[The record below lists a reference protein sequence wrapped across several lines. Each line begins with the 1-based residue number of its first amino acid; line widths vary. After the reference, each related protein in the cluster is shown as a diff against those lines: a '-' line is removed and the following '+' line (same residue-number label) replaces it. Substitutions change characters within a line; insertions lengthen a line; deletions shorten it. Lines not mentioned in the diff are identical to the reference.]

1 MDNLTSKSIFDHSTL
16 NVYVICLVCIERI
29 QNLFNPFLKLN
40 NGITN
45 IVKLGKIKALILN
58 DIKSLSIIIATWNS
72 DAYLQTCLSSLA
84 QQTFRNFEVVI
95 VDNGSIEFDE
105 GKIINV
111 WPSLTIKVF
120 SLKENKGFATACNL
134 GARQAA
140 GEWLAF
146 LNADAFPTPT
156 WLEQFHAAVQR
167 YPEAGAFSSF
177 LYQAN
182 NPALIDDIGDV
193 YNFSGSAWKR
203 GYGYPLSQAP
213 QQPKR
218 IFSANAAA
226 AFYRRDAFL
235 EIGGF
240 DEEFFSYFEDVDLGF
255 RLNLYGYQC
264 LFLPDAKAAH
274 VGSSSTGKDS
284 DFALYHYHRNM
295 EWVYLKNM
303 PPLLFWVYLPIHLAV
318 GLVFLIYFLGVGK
331 FKVVLRAKLDAIK
344 GIKKMIAKRRK
355 IQAERKA
362 GTQEINRLINK
373 NLLAPFLQGRNLRR
387 YNRDNATK
395 TP

>member
-1 MDNLTSKSIFDHSTL
+1 MT
-16 NVYVICLVCIERI
+16 
-29 QNLFNPFLKLN
+29 
-40 NGITN
+40 
-45 IVKLGKIKALILN
+45 
-58 DIKSLSIIIATWNS
+58 DIYTSIIIPTWNS
-72 DAYLQTCLSSLA
+72 DAYLQICLSCLG
-84 QQTFRNFEVVI
+84 QQTFRNFEVLI
-95 VDNGSIEFDE
+95 VDNGSTAFEED
-105 GKIINV
+105 KIIAR

-146 LNADAFPTPT
+146 LNADAFPSPT

-167 YPEAGAFSSF
+167 FPEAGAFSSF
-177 LYQAN
+177 LFQAN
-182 NPALIDDIGDV
+182 SPVLIDDIGDV

-213 QQPKR
+213 QQPER

-226 AFYRRDAFL
+226 AFYRRDVFL

-255 RLNLYGYQC
+255 RLNLYGYKC
-264 LFLPDAKAAH
+264 LFLPGAKAAH
-274 VGSSSTGKDS
+274 VGSSSTGKGS

-295 EWVYLKNM
+295 EWAYLKNM
-303 PPLLFWVYLPIHLAV
+303 PSLLFWMYLPIHLTV
-318 GLVFLIYFLGVGK
+318 GLVFLINYLRYGK
-331 FKVVLRAKLDAIK
+331 FKMVLRAKLDAMK
-344 GIKKMIAKRRK
+344 GIKKMIAKRKK

-362 GTQEINRLINK
+362 GIQEINRLINK
-373 NLLAPFLQGRNLRR
+373 NLLATFLQGRNLRR